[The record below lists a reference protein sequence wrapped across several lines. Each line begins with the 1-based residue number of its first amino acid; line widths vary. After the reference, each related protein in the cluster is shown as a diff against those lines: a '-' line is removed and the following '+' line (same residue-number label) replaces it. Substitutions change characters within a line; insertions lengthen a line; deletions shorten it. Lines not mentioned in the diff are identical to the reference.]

1 MVVEITLS
9 AKKYIDEVLEMN
21 NANGIRVYFAGM
33 GWGGPKLGLALDEPE
48 NSDVIEEINGI
59 RVAFDQRIKDQ
70 TTALKLDFE
79 DSQHGSGLIMVGQD
93 ECC

>member
-1 MVVEITLS
+1 M
-9 AKKYIDEVLEMN
+9 
-21 NANGIRVYFAGM
+21 
-33 GWGGPKLGLALDEPE
+33 ALDEPE
-48 NSDVIEEINGI
+48 NSDVIEEIHGI

-79 DSQHGSGLIMVGQD
+79 DSKHGSGLIMIGQD

>member
-33 GWGGPKLGLALDEPE
+33 G
-48 NSDVIEEINGI
+48 
-59 RVAFDQRIKDQ
+59 
-70 TTALKLDFE
+70 
-79 DSQHGSGLIMVGQD
+79 
-93 ECC
+93 